1 MLKRQLNKFAM
12 VKNTSA
18 FLSEYEEIISVIPEL
33 QNYHSELRAKCE
45 EIESKDT
52 ERIVIRQ
59 GRFLNKMTERNE
71 AINKA
76 LGISGAVFA
85 YARKIKDIELE
96 RRSYIL
102 RSELNNMRD
111 MELASKLKYIKELAE
126 GNMQLLNSFGVD
138 ARKMNSYIR
147 KIALYEKAVEDSASS
162 FAVKKGNLKVI
173 RELFKET
180 DSILTAIDK
189 LTDSFL
195 EEYPGFVNNYR
206 ILRRIKNFGI
216 RHRKVPVTQTIQSDS
231 TPDY

>member
-12 VKNTSA
+12 VKNTVA

-33 QNYHSELRAKCE
+33 QIYHSELRSKCD

-96 RRSYIL
+96 GRSYIL

-111 MELASKLKYIKELAE
+111 TELASKLKYIKVLAE
-126 GNMQLLNSFGVD
+126 ENMQPLNSFGVD
-138 ARKMNSYIR
+138 AQKMNSYIR
-147 KIALYEKAVEDSASS
+147 KIALYEKAVEDSGSS

-173 RELFKET
+173 SELFKET

-216 RHRKVPVTQTIQSDS
+216 RHRNAASKQLIRTSAID
-231 TPDY
+231 

>member
-12 VKNTSA
+12 VKNTVA
-18 FLSEYEEIISVIPEL
+18 FLSEYEEIISFIPEL
-33 QNYHSELRAKCE
+33 QNYHSELRAKCD

-96 RRSYIL
+96 GRSYIL

-111 MELASKLKYIKELAE
+111 TELASKLKFIKELAE
-126 GNMQLLNSFGVD
+126 ENMQPLNSFGVD
-138 ARKMNSYIR
+138 AQKMNSYIR
-147 KIALYEKAVEDSASS
+147 KIALYEKAVEDSGSS
-162 FAVKKGNLKVI
+162 FAVK
-173 RELFKET
+173 
-180 DSILTAIDK
+180 
-189 LTDSFL
+189 
-195 EEYPGFVNNYR
+195 
-206 ILRRIKNFGI
+206 
-216 RHRKVPVTQTIQSDS
+216 
-231 TPDY
+231 